1 MRHTETRRDFA
12 RMTLAGALA
21 ANSVL
26 SGAKAKL
33 ESWPPGIKL
42 SVQSGSDPSEE
53 DLQFVRQLGVGYVNL
68 GARGATATAEN
79 FLRLRQ
85 KVEGAGLKVWN
96 IGNTDVHNMEEV
108 TLNLPGR
115 DAKIEE
121 YLNYIRNLGA
131 AGIHYSTYAHMG
143 NGIEHRPRGD
153 PRRRPVARLSCRGG
167 ERRPLGG
174 PGLARPTDPRP
185 RIFGARDLGQL

>member
-1 MRHTETRRDFA
+1 MSDTVSIK
-12 RMTLAGALA
+12 GYP
-21 ANSVL
+21 L
-26 SGAKAKL
+26 STIPGYYASA
-33 ESWPPGIKL
+33 PGIQIGTGL
-42 SVQSGSDPSEE
+42 SPDASDE
-53 DLQFVRQLGVGYVNL
+53 DIQFVKQLGVEWVMTSLPLDQQTVQDY
-68 GARGATATAEN
+68 AA
-79 FLRLRQ
+79 LRNKFASHGLRIYRL
-85 KVEGAGLKVWN
+85 AN
-96 IGNTDVHNMEEV
+96 HSCHNMEEV

-185 RIFGARDLGQL
+185 RIF